1 MSSTK
6 DLAEITD
13 RPVVYGWAVPPGSL
27 ILYLQDADLKLCQAA
42 ECEGM
47 QRFRM
52 VLFWPDLDHPV
63 YLDQGSERLSESPMV
78 LLHPEEVETFQAL
91 WALSEVAPGG

>member
-1 MSSTK
+1 
-6 DLAEITD
+6 
-13 RPVVYGWAVPPGSL
+13 
-27 ILYLQDADLKLCQAA
+27 
-42 ECEGM
+42 M